1 MSYLVGLQSLRV
13 PTFYPLN
20 TKTVI
25 TSDHI
30 PSMVGHCF
38 TFDFA
43 YVSLDSIY
51 IINQHLYGM
60 TMEIVSV
67 GATKVAGFEYNRSCS
82 KIQLA
87 NHQRR
92 DLGASSASFVCY
104 EVPNSWFALS
114 SRSEQKAAT
123 CIVDAAFCCQFR
135 GAHPLSTLRRFD
147 DMKLVYTASCIMKA
161 SDKKEAAPRVPRIIS
176 FKSPT

>member
-1 MSYLVGLQSLRV
+1 VKFVDKFEFVSFMSYLVGLQSLRV

-30 PSMVGHCF
+30 PSLVGHCF

-82 KIQLA
+82 KIQFA

-104 EVPNSWFALS
+104 AKSRVQNRKLPHAL
-114 SRSEQKAAT
+114 
-123 CIVDAAFCCQFR
+123 
-135 GAHPLSTLRRFD
+135 
-147 DMKLVYTASCIMKA
+147 
-161 SDKKEAAPRVPRIIS
+161 
-176 FKSPT
+176 